1 FFINSKSEAETAVP
15 MTSVSRNDPS
25 YFSFIVPS
33 LPDGTY
39 YLEIASQYGSNRQTL
54 LKEVRRNRFPYLLT
68 VGTVD
73 DDDDRP
79 VIE

>member
-1 FFINSKSEAETAVP
+1 

-25 YFSFIVPS
+25 FFSFIIPA
-33 LPDGTY
+33 LADGKY
-39 YLEIASQYGSNRQTL
+39 YLEIASQYGGNSTKV

-68 VGTVD
+68 VGD
-73 DDDDRP
+73 EDDRP